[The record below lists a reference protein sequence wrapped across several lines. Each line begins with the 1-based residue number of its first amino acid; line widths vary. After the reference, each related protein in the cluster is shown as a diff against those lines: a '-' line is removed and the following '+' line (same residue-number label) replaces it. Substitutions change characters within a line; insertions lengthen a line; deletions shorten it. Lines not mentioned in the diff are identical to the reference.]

1 MSTMTRRRRIGQ
13 RPPGRRGRATACAL
27 VVCTILSFTLAAPT
41 AGADEVTD
49 LEARA
54 DRIATQLLDLQNRIA
69 EIGEQFNQ
77 SQVRRAELAEHK
89 SDLEQR
95 SRVARLEMLA
105 RRADASRYAMSAY
118 VGLDQGDVLSM
129 ALDGRQWDLSRRTGY
144 AAISIGDREQLV
156 DDLQAAEK
164 VNDDLVA
171 EIAAAG
177 RKEETIAGDLK
188 RQEAEATRL
197 IADQESLQNS
207 VQGELAVAVARRQAA
222 ITAAQQAAATPG
234 TTTGPG
240 TSSATAGASG
250 PGAGAPGG
258 TSGATPLPARP
269 VTPGGTVA
277 PGTTPT
283 TPPGAGPTNPAPPTT
298 RPPVTNPPA
307 PAPPPIAPPP
317 ATGRGQTAANA
328 AITQIGVRYSWG
340 GGNASGPSEGFG
352 PGAGIVGFDCSG
364 LTLYAWARAG
374 VSLPHSAQ
382 MQYNLSAK
390 VALSQLQPGDLVF
403 YGSSS
408 TNISHVGIYVGGG
421 QVVHAPNSRSLV
433 QYGAVN
439 LWNGYYA
446 WIGAGRP
453 G

>member
-1 MSTMTRRRRIGQ
+1 MSTTTSMQSQQRRTTRRVRHL
-13 RPPGRRGRATACAL
+13 AACVL
-27 VVCTILSFTLAAPT
+27 VVCGLVPTFAAAPS
-41 AGADEVTD
+41 AGADDVTD

-54 DRIATQLLDLQNRIA
+54 DRIAGQLMDLQNRIA

-77 SQVRRAELAEHK
+77 SQVRRSELAAHTAELK
-89 SDLEQR
+89 QR
-95 SRVARLEMLA
+95 SRVARLEMVA
-105 RRADASRYAMSAY
+105 RRADAARYAMSAY

-164 VNDDLVA
+164 ANADLVA
-171 EIAAAG
+171 ELAEAVRSEQKIAD
-177 RKEETIAGDLK
+177 DLK

-197 IADQESLQNS
+197 IGEQEALQSS
-207 VQGELAVAVARRQAA
+207 VQGELAQAVARRQAA
-222 ITAAQQAAATPG
+222 IAAAQQAATATG
-234 TTTGPG
+234 TTAATGP
-240 TSSATAGASG
+240 TTAGAAA
-250 PGAGAPGG
+250 PGAPTGPAAPAEPVG
-258 TSGATPLPARP
+258 T
-269 VTPGGTVA
+269 GT

-283 TPPGAGPTNPAPPTT
+283 TRPGVPTTRPSPQPT
-298 RPPVTNPPA
+298 RPPVTNPP
-307 PAPPPIAPPP
+307 PPPPPVAPPP

-328 AITQIGVRYSWG
+328 AITQLGVRYSWG
-340 GGNASGPSEGFG
+340 GGNANGPSEGFG

-364 LTLYAWARAG
+364 LTLYSWARAG

-382 MQYNLSAK
+382 LQYNQSAK
-390 VALSQLQPGDLVF
+390 VSLSQLQPGDLVF
-403 YGSSS
+403 YGTSSA
-408 TNISHVGIYVGGG
+408 NITHVAIYVGGG

-439 LWNGYYA
+439 LWGGYYA
-446 WIGAGRP
+446 WTGAGRP